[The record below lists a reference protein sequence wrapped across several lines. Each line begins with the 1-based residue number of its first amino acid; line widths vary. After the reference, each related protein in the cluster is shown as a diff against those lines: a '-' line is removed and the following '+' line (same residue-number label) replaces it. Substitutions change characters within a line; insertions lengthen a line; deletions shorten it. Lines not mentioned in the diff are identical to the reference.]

1 MYYLQAK
8 HIYPSLL
15 SSLQSLNQP
24 WQNLFNTKKKSLIVR
39 AGRIN
44 LNASKCSRN
53 LAIIPFTTRYFSL
66 VNSLRHCCVF
76 FLFVLCKTC
85 SHVPNHFWLSDII
98 RFYPDELPNSYRRY
112 CFPFPFFLLKWLL
125 TLARGCKSAS
135 STPNATTS
143 DSVILSS

>member
-39 AGRIN
+39 AGRRN

-76 FLFVLCKTC
+76 FSFCFMQNMFTC
-85 SHVPNHFWLSDII
+85 SKS
-98 RFYPDELPNSYRRY
+98 
-112 CFPFPFFLLKWLL
+112 LL
-125 TLARGCKSAS
+125 TVWHNK
-135 STPNATTS
+135 
-143 DSVILSS
+143 ILSWRTAKQLQEILFSFPLFSTEVAVDTCQRVQKCK